1 MLFFSASLV
10 VSLHLIHVKHSWTPF
25 TPVYTTPISSG
36 SHLQSVSQNFGEQK
50 WSHKD
55 LRAKTSAASVCGT
68 HRKEQSEGVLL
79 GHCWKSCAVTWFR
92 GRYCTLLFSS
102 GPACYLWDAIYGM
115 SFNVSSQGRARVSGS
130 QDSFHLI
137 HWSFGKCDESC
148 LLFPISYSLVL
159 KTGHPVRKGSQL
171 PLTLGLYWQTS
182 QSTAGHY
189 QVLSSDCSSKS
200 CIERNTKEQTRA
212 TQPSLSSTYPP
223 TSFST
228 DFWD

>member
-1 MLFFSASLV
+1 MKPQRPQGKDFSSFCVWDTQKGAVWRSIVGSLLKILGCDLIQREILYTAIFLRASLLFV
-10 VSLHLIHVKHSWTPF
+10 RCYIWDEFHRQF
-25 TPVYTTPISSG
+25 T
-36 SHLQSVSQNFGEQK
+36 
-50 WSHKD
+50 
-55 LRAKTSAASVCGT
+55 
-68 HRKEQSEGVLL
+68 RKS
-79 GHCWKSCAVTWFR
+79 T
-92 GRYCTLLFSS
+92 
-102 GPACYLWDAIYGM
+102 
-115 SFNVSSQGRARVSGS
+115 RVSGS

-171 PLTLGLYWQTS
+171 PLTLGLCWQTS